1 MMASK
6 ILGINLMPWFS
17 HLLLQLLQGILD
29 AEDRLEDWTL
39 QDRDEGLEIRVD
51 LAVAAQVISLANF
64 ELGNKIGV

>member
-39 QDRDEGLEIRVD
+39 QNRDEGLEIRVD

>member
-1 MMASK
+1 MLASK

-17 HLLLQLLQGILD
+17 LLLLQLLQGILD
-29 AEDRLEDWTL
+29 AEDSLEDWTL

>member
-1 MMASK
+1 MLASK

>member
-6 ILGINLMPWFS
+6 ILGISIMPWFS

-39 QDRDEGLEIRVD
+39 QDRDESLEIRVD
-51 LAVAAQVISLANF
+51 LAIAAQVISLANF
-64 ELGNKIGV
+64 ELGNKICV

>member
-1 MMASK
+1 MLASK

-51 LAVAAQVISLANF
+51 LAIAAQVVSLANF

>member
-1 MMASK
+1 MLASK

-39 QDRDEGLEIRVD
+39 QDRDESLEIRVD